1 MLFNIIYF
9 NRYFDKN
16 RLKALILWS
25 LTNAGEKTTIDLVEE
40 LKNIGFSYAT
50 KAGLSLGIDDL
61 KIPPTKSQLILE
73 AEIRVLSSQ
82 KEYEIGNVTIV
93 EKFQQ
98 LIDIWHRTS
107 EVLKQNVIEHFRST
121 DVLNPVYMMAFSG
134 ARGNISQVR
143 QLVGMR
149 GLMADPQGQI
159 LDFPI
164 RSNFREGLTLTEY
177 IISCYGAR
185 KGLVD
190 TALRTANSGYL
201 TRRLIDVAQHIIVR
215 RIDCGT
221 ENGIVITE
229 MKDGKKILFSLKKRL
244 VGRVLAKSIENVAN
258 RNEAISPTLSLKIV
272 RKTNQVVVRSP
283 LTCEAKKSICQ
294 LCYGWSLAH
303 GNLVSIGEAVGILA
317 AQSIGE
323 PGTQLTMRTF
333 HTGGVFSG
341 DVMQEIRSPFSGI
354 VTFSN
359 PLQGILIRT
368 LHGKIAFLTKT
379 EGELI
384 LTNSFNSEKIK
395 YNIPSSTVLFIRQF
409 ETVQEKQLLAE
420 YSSVVTSSNEG
431 IQEKYNVN
439 STLEGETYFE
449 NVFLVVRSGKEGDII
464 KTALKFGS
472 MWILSGKL
480 YQSPI
485 RSNLFIKPGDLVDTN
500 SIFNES
506 ILVTPYTGFLEKQDF
521 RKKKYKFLTKK
532 RNSLNENKKIFTN
545 LTKANSFFEKK
556 NQLKNFKDKFSLNE
570 NFFEI
575 KFKNIQ
581 YKKLGYF
588 LSLNNSKN
596 NKFFLTCSVN
606 KNNILLKNL
615 YLYWFSTN
623 KQNQNSFTIFDTNFS
638 TTEKGFIFQIKENF
652 YQFNEKKIISKNVSF
667 SSPIIK
673 KNIQPFILLNKQ
685 GNKKDIIN
693 NENFNQKSTPLYLFE
708 KRRKIN
714 YKKNPGVLALEKN
727 SFKET
732 ILPTSFYNKDKI
744 RTIYFNS
751 KTVSQ
756 LINNLNKTQEKNK
769 NFNLQ
774 LTCGWIFLPQKY
786 SQIFSINK
794 ELITPT
800 YKTNIEGFNQN
811 SIYKKSLSK
820 KICFYYFLNKKHLA
834 KSRYIKNQLFRYN
847 KFHHYKDNFWKDQQH
862 INTNSSQ
869 YFFEETKNIEKS
881 IFSSLNFDNLKII
894 RNKIYLKNFEFRN
907 RFLIEIQK
915 IAENQTFN
923 DKKEKKKVQKLL
935 HFQKELNFFDIELF
949 KNNKQKITKLKL
961 PYPNIDA
968 KLKKELFSFD
978 KYQSSL
984 SPITISLFYPKNCS
998 FKKGQ
1003 LKIQS
1008 NQELIFSSTRKI
1020 QSLNHLFTE
1029 TNSTIK
1035 HKNNVF
1041 VTKTSTVIEQN
1052 TFSLNSFLSPFQ
1064 GEITTIK
1071 SNFIEKEKTL
1081 LLTNNDKISFL
1092 NNQENLFVKIGQVLR
1107 YGDPIFQKIGS
1118 TESGQIIQIDQTKI
1132 TLRKA
1137 QPILFSSQGIFHV
1150 DNREIIEK
1158 NSPLLTLFYR
1168 KLKTEDIVQGIPKIE
1183 ELFEAR
1189 QAKEGEPLQDSLHN
1203 KLTLFFNTFKE
1214 QYPSQQAARKSIE
1227 KIQQILVNNVQK
1239 VYQSQ
1244 GVSIADKHIEI
1255 IVRQMTTKV
1264 KITESGRTG
1273 LLRGELIDLERV
1285 ELINL
1290 GIEGDN
1296 EIAKRGLD
1304 VEKAE
1309 YEPIILGITKA
1320 ALETESFISASSFQE
1335 TTRILSRAAIARKTD
1350 FLRGLKENVILGHL
1364 IPAGTGF
1371 SLSFDGN
1378 LKKSNIL
1385 KKVFWYSYKDI
1396 ITKYS
1401 LKN

>member
-1 MLFNIIYF
+1 MLLNIIYF

-40 LKNIGFSYAT
+40 LKNLGFSYAT

-73 AEIRVLSSQ
+73 AETRVLSSQ

-107 EVLKQNVIEHFRST
+107 ELLKQNVIEHFGST

-221 ENGIVITE
+221 ENGIVITD

-244 VGRVLAKSIENVAN
+244 VGRVLAKSIQNVAK
-258 RNEAISPTLSLKIV
+258 RNEAISPALSLKIV
-272 RKTNQVVVRSP
+272 CQTNQVVVRSP

-384 LTNSFNSEKIK
+384 LTNSFNAETIK

-409 ETVQEKQLLAE
+409 ERVQEKQLLAE
-420 YSSVVTSSNEG
+420 YSSVVTNSNEG

-439 STLEGETYFE
+439 STVEGETYFE

-532 RNSLNENKKIFTN
+532 RNTFNENKIVFKN
-545 LTKANSFFEKK
+545 LTKTNSFFE
-556 NQLKNFKDKFSLNE
+556 NNHQLNKLNDKFSLNE

-596 NKFFLTCSVN
+596 NQFFLICSLK
-606 KNNILLKNL
+606 KNNIFLKDL
-615 YLYWFSTN
+615 YLYWFSTTE
-623 KQNQNSFTIFDTNFS
+623 QNQKIVTFFDSNFS
-638 TTEKGFIFQIKENF
+638 TTEKGFIFHMKEKV
-652 YQFNEKKIISKNVSF
+652 YQFNKKNIISKNFSF
-667 SSPIIK
+667 SSTIIK
-673 KNIQPFILLNKQ
+673 KNIQPFILINKQ
-685 GNKKDIIN
+685 GNKKKIFSK
-693 NENFNQKSTPLYLFE
+693 ENIYHESSPFNFFE
-708 KRRKIN
+708 KRTKIN
-714 YKKNPGVLALEKN
+714 YKKNPGVEDLEKIFFN
-727 SFKET
+727 KT
-732 ILPTSFYNKDKI
+732 NLPLSSYNKSKI
-744 RTIYFNS
+744 RTNSFNS
-751 KTVSQ
+751 KIFSH
-756 LINNLNKTQEKNK
+756 LIKSLNKTQEQNK
-769 NFNLQ
+769 IQNLEVS
-774 LTCGWIFLPQKY
+774 CGWIFISQKY
-786 SQIFSINK
+786 SQIFSVNK

-800 YKTNIEGFNQN
+800 YKTNIEGFNQT

-820 KICFYYFLNKKHLA
+820 KNCFYYFLNKNHLV

-847 KFHHYKDNFWKDQQH
+847 KFHNYKDHFWKYQDR
-862 INTNSSQ
+862 INKKSSKS
-869 YFFEETKNIEKS
+869 FFEETKHFENS
-881 IFSSLNFDNLKII
+881 IFDSLNFETLKII

-907 RFLIEIQK
+907 LFLVEIQK
-915 IAENQTFN
+915 TDESPRFN
-923 DKKEKKKVQKLL
+923 EKKEKKKIQKLL
-935 HFQKELNFFDIELF
+935 HFQKELKDFDLELF

-968 KLKKELFSFD
+968 KIKKEHFEFD
-978 KYQSSL
+978 KSRASIAPL
-984 SPITISLFYPKNCS
+984 TISLFYPKNCS

-1008 NQELIFSSTRKI
+1008 GQQLIFSSTRKI

-1029 TNSTIK
+1029 TTSTIK
-1035 HKNNVF
+1035 HQNNVF
-1041 VTKTSTVIEQN
+1041 VTKTRTVIEQN

-1092 NNQENLFVKIGQVLR
+1092 NNQKNLLLKIGQVLR

-1118 TESGQIIQIDQTKI
+1118 TESGQIIQIDHKKI

-1150 DNREIIEK
+1150 DNGEIIEK
-1158 NSPLLTLFYR
+1158 NSPLITLFYR

-1371 SLSFDGN
+1371 SLSFDAN

-1401 LKN
+1401 IKN